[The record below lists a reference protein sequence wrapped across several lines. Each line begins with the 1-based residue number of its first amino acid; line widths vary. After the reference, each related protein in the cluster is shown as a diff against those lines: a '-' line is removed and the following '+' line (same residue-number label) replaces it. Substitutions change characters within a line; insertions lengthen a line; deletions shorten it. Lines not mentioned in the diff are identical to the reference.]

1 MTTAFVFPG
10 QGSQSVGMGKE
21 LSDAFPAAKQV
32 FEAVDEALQQR
43 LSKIMFYGPED
54 QLVLTENAQPAIMA
68 VSLAILMVLKSQ
80 GWCGLSG
87 AASYAAGHSLGEYSA
102 HAGVGTFSLENTAR
116 LLKTRGRAMQ
126 QAVPVGE
133 GAMAV
138 LLGLG
143 FNDAEAVA
151 LEAAGEDVC
160 DFANDNADGQV
171 VVSGSCAAVQR
182 AVKIAKDKGAKV
194 AKLLAVSAPFHCKLM
209 LPAARVMSESLAKV
223 EMFEP
228 TVPIVANASAKPVLD
243 VLEIRRLLVK
253 QVTARVR
260 WRESVLVMRDAG
272 VDHLVEVGFGK
283 VLSGMIRRIDRALK
297 VTSISSVGEID
308 AFLNS

>member
-1 MTTAFVFPG
+1 MATAFVFPG

-68 VSLAILMVLKSQ
+68 VSLAILMALKSQ

-102 HAGVGTFSLENTAR
+102 HAGSGTFSLENTAR

-297 VTSISSVGEID
+297 VTNIGSVGEVD

>member
-21 LSDAFPAAKQV
+21 LADAFPAAKQV

-54 QLVLTENAQPAIMA
+54 QLFLTENAQPAIMA
-68 VSLAILMVLKSQ
+68 VSLAILMALKSQ

-102 HAGVGTFSLENTAR
+102 HAGAGTFSLENTAR

-126 QAVPVGE
+126 EAVPVGE

-182 AVKIAKDKGAKV
+182 AVEIAKNKGAK
-194 AKLLAVSAPFHCKLM
+194 ATKLLAVSAPFHCKLM

-228 TVPIVANASAKPVLD
+228 AVPIVANASAKPVLD
-243 VLEIRRLLVK
+243 VIEIRRLLVK

-260 WRESVLVMRDAG
+260 WRESVLAMRDAG
-272 VDHLVEVGFGK
+272 ADHLVEVGFGK

-297 VTSISSVGEID
+297 VTNIGSVGEID
-308 AFLNS
+308 AFLKS

>member
-1 MTTAFVFPG
+1 MATAFVFPG
-10 QGSQSVGMGKE
+10 QGSQTVGMGKE
-21 LSDAFPAAKQV
+21 LADAFPAAKQV

-54 QLVLTENAQPAIMA
+54 QLTLTENAQPAIMA
-68 VSLAILMVLKSQ
+68 VSLAILMALKSQ

-102 HAGVGTFSLENTAR
+102 HAGSGTFSLENTAR

-171 VVSGSCAAVQR
+171 VLSGSCAAVQR

-243 VLEIRRLLVK
+243 VLEIRRLLVE

-260 WRESVLVMRDAG
+260 WRESVLAMRDSG

-297 VTSISSVGEID
+297 VTNISSVGEID

>member
-68 VSLAILMVLKSQ
+68 VSLAILMALKSQ

-228 TVPIVANASAKPVLD
+228 TVPIVANVSAKPVLD

-297 VTSISSVGEID
+297 VTNISSVGEID

>member
-54 QLVLTENAQPAIMA
+54 QLTLTENAQPAIMA
-68 VSLAILMVLKSQ
+68 VSLAILMALKSQ

-102 HAGVGTFSLENTAR
+102 HAGSGTFSLENTAR

-297 VTSISSVGEID
+297 VTNIGSVGEVD

>member
-21 LSDAFPAAKQV
+21 LADAFPAAKQV

-68 VSLAILMVLKSQ
+68 VSLAILMALKSQ

-102 HAGVGTFSLENTAR
+102 HAGAGTFSLENTAR

-126 QAVPVGE
+126 EAVPVGE

-143 FNDAEAVA
+143 FNDAEAGA

-171 VVSGSCAAVQR
+171 VMSGSCAAVQR
-182 AVKIAKDKGAKV
+182 AVEIAKNKGAK
-194 AKLLAVSAPFHCKLM
+194 ATKLLAVSAPFHCKLM
-209 LPAARVMSESLAKV
+209 LPAAHVMSESLAKV
-223 EMFEP
+223 EMFQP
-228 TVPIVANASAKPVLD
+228 AVPIVANASAKPVLD
-243 VLEIRRLLVK
+243 VIEIRRLLVK

-283 VLSGMIRRIDRALK
+283 VLSGMIRRIDRDLK
-297 VTSISSVGEID
+297 VTNIGSVGEID

>member
-68 VSLAILMVLKSQ
+68 VSLAILMALKSQ

-102 HAGVGTFSLENTAR
+102 HAGAGTFSLENTAR

-297 VTSISSVGEID
+297 VTNIGSVGEVD

>member
-68 VSLAILMVLKSQ
+68 VSLAILMALKSQ

-228 TVPIVANASAKPVLD
+228 TVPIVANVSAKPVLD

-297 VTSISSVGEID
+297 VTNVGSVGEID

>member
-68 VSLAILMVLKSQ
+68 VSLAILMALKSQ

-102 HAGVGTFSLENTAR
+102 HAGSGTFSLENTAR

-143 FNDAEAVA
+143 VNDAEAVA
-151 LEAAGEDVC
+151 LEAAGEEVC

-297 VTSISSVGEID
+297 VTNIGSVGEID